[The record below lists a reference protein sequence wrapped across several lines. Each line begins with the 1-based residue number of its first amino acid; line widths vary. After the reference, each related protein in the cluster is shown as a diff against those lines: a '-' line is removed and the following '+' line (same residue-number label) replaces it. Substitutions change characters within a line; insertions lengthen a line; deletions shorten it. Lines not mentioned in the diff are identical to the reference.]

1 MPFER
6 IRNLIFGR
14 RDPPP
19 RRGIN
24 METVVL
30 IGIIAIVLIF
40 LVKRGRI

>member
-1 MPFER
+1 VPFQR
-6 IRNLIFGR
+6 IRNLLFGR

-30 IGIIAIVLIF
+30 VGIIAIVLIF
-40 LVKRGRI
+40 LVKRGKV

>member
-1 MPFER
+1 MPLQR
-6 IRNLIFGR
+6 IRDLIFGR

-30 IGIIAIVLIF
+30 VGIIAILIIF
-40 LVKRGRI
+40 LIKRGKV

>member
-6 IRNLIFGR
+6 IRNLLFGR
-14 RDPPP
+14 REPPP
-19 RRGIN
+19 RRIN
-24 METVVL
+24 MEMVVL